1 MNRLKHIIY
10 NMISSLV
17 EIGFRIK
24 IYYCSKKHYKERIE
38 QQRKPKLLFGTTPVI
53 NNKYW
58 SNALKKDGWDSVTLM
73 KNYYSINSSEDFDLY
88 FEDILKKSSFR
99 FKYFCSDYIVLS
111 FILKNFDIV
120 HIPFNGFLFNNKWI
134 KKNEIQLLKKYGC
147 KIIVLPFGGDFYQY
161 SKIPNLSWR
170 HVLQVNYPNLAQE
183 EAIIEKNIKKQTLN
197 ADAIITGW
205 ATEGLGRWD
214 VLPYNI
220 LCIDIDK
227 FCYPS
232 RDFIND
238 GKIGVVRIVHSPNHR
253 YIKGTEFLIEA
264 VSNLQNKGL
273 LLELILIENKTN
285 EEVLNVLN
293 TKADILVEQLVM
305 GYGLSAIEGMSA
317 GIPVLT
323 NLDDEHYTRVFR
335 RYSYLN
341 ECPILS
347 VTPENIEEKIK
358 ILVLNPKLRRKLGTA
373 SREYVKKY
381 HSYESAKYMF
391 NRVYEKIWFNKDV
404 DLMNM
409 YHPLHPD
416 SYNNKTPLV
425 KHPLVENKIP
435 DELMQGLYKY

>member
-416 SYNNKTPLV
+416 SYNNKSPKIV
-425 KHPLVENKIP
+425 HPLIENKIP
-435 DELMQGLYKY
+435 NKLLEKLNR

>member
-1 MNRLKHIIY
+1 
-10 NMISSLV
+10 
-17 EIGFRIK
+17 
-24 IYYCSKKHYKERIE
+24 
-38 QQRKPKLLFGTTPVI
+38 
-53 NNKYW
+53 
-58 SNALKKDGWDSVTLM
+58 
-73 KNYYSINSSEDFDLY
+73 
-88 FEDILKKSSFR
+88 
-99 FKYFCSDYIVLS
+99 
-111 FILKNFDIV
+111 
-120 HIPFNGFLFNNKWI
+120 
-134 KKNEIQLLKKYGC
+134 
-147 KIIVLPFGGDFYQY
+147 
-161 SKIPNLSWR
+161 
-170 HVLQVNYPNLAQE
+170 
-183 EAIIEKNIKKQTLN
+183 
-197 ADAIITGW
+197 
-205 ATEGLGRWD
+205 
-214 VLPYNI
+214 
-220 LCIDIDK
+220 
-227 FCYPS
+227 
-232 RDFIND
+232 
-238 GKIGVVRIVHSPNHR
+238 
-253 YIKGTEFLIEA
+253 
-264 VSNLQNKGL
+264 
-273 LLELILIENKTN
+273 LIENKTN